1 MNKTIDKKTIRK
13 GLLPYLFLALIILTV
28 FYVVNVMNNDVNVLT
43 YNEFMT
49 ELNAGKVEEVQV
61 TARGSAYT
69 YEVRGRL
76 EDYDD
81 NETFYARLPLSDE
94 VMKKHCQCK

>member
-43 YNEFMT
+43 YNEFMSDNT
-49 ELNAGKVEEVQV
+49 
-61 TARGSAYT
+61 
-69 YEVRGRL
+69 VRKTDNILYRKN
-76 EDYDD
+76 EIYDKI
-81 NETFYARLPLSDE
+81 LS
-94 VMKKHCQCK
+94 